1 MICGVYVA
9 PAAQQPLRDATPLRP
24 LGGAFA
30 AAAPCPVSAIATIP
44 AGDDIM
50 TPFIAALS
58 RTARSIRHAVSRIG
72 RRFARRAE
80 IKLGITASLPPFL
93 KFAFEYKADIGEA
106 ANDNTSSEPR
116 QSA

>member
-1 MICGVYVA
+1 
-9 PAAQQPLRDATPLRP
+9 
-24 LGGAFA
+24 
-30 AAAPCPVSAIATIP
+30 
-44 AGDDIM
+44 M

-80 IKLGITASLPPFL
+80 IKLGITVSPPPFL